1 MCAFR
6 EMFYHKV
13 KPYFQS
19 ALTILQ
25 IGIKDAVW
33 RRLERAEVEQ
43 SDKKNQTNDGPTLH
57 LMYVVV
63 CDGLCVGAHAY

>member
-1 MCAFR
+1 
-6 EMFYHKV
+6 MFYHKV

-63 CDGLCVGAHAY
+63 CDGLCVGVHAY